1 MKKASN
7 GGGSGPSAEQVM
19 REFRTKKTL
28 KKGDL
33 QKILRLNQ

>member
-7 GGGSGPSAEQVM
+7 GGSGPSAEQVM
-19 REFRTKKTL
+19 REFRTKKNL

>member
-7 GGGSGPSAEQVM
+7 GGGPSAEQVM

>member
-7 GGGSGPSAEQVM
+7 GGGATSSAEQVM

-33 QKILRLNQ
+33 QKILKLNQ